1 MKTANEIA
9 QMTITANNRLIA
21 ERHDRTMNYIN
32 NTMSRE
38 IEKVANNGEVD
49 VKFKVSANVDR
60 DTIERVF
67 TENGF
72 EVTVKGYEVKISWFK
87 QYFKNRG

>member
-9 QMTITANNRLIA
+9 QMAITANQRLLA
-21 ERHDRTMNYIN
+21 ERYDRTMTYIN

-38 IEKVANNGEVD
+38 IEKHANNGELD
-49 VKFKVSANVDR
+49 VKFKVSADVDR
-60 DTIERVF
+60 DTIERVL
-67 TENGF
+67 TEHGF

-87 QYFKNRG
+87 QYFNNKA